1 MSSTLRPPLWARPF
15 SSLPKGCERAESLRT
30 YTAVVYG
37 FSDSVLCTI
46 WVCAGKAEGESPL
59 VFSIVFRYSNN

>member
-15 SSLPKGCERAESLRT
+15 SSLPKGCERVLCRVSTDLRL
-30 YTAVVYG
+30 YG

-46 WVCAGKAEGESPL
+46 LGLCWEGESAL
-59 VFSIVFRYSNN
+59 MSSMLFQ